1 MLLNLLVSPRSETA
15 VIAPYL
21 KDDEETK
28 KKQKTAE
35 TDPIDKD
42 RGCCCAEDR
51 QDCWQNKG
59 FYSIIMVVAFVQ
71 VSITRLFDLM
81 CVLSK

>member
-28 KKQKTAE
+28 KSKRQLKLTLSIKIE
-35 TDPIDKD
+35 VVVVLKIDKIAGRIRD
-42 RGCCCAEDR
+42 FI
-51 QDCWQNKG
+51 QSLW
-59 FYSIIMVVAFVQ
+59 
-71 VSITRLFDLM
+71 
-81 CVLSK
+81 